1 MPCLLVISGFQQHT
15 VTRAH
20 LIIIQ
25 EEFQGI
31 KPHLPRALASPR
43 SVHKAVSGRHTDVL
57 RCLLFLSLPH
67 TLLEASSSC
76 RNCPLSALLLS
87 SGEQRPAPIVQPIQT
102 IILLKTGI
110 AAPHWFSTPPL
121 ALMGVLQRWGI
132 LILGVCK
139 EYLEII
145 SASCFWVWWT
155 QSTCLPE

>member
-43 SVHKAVSGRHTDVL
+43 SVHKAVSGRHTDIL

-102 IILLKTGI
+102 IQLVAFNRLQL
-110 AAPHWFSTPPL
+110 WTPFH
-121 ALMGVLQRWGI
+121 
-132 LILGVCK
+132 K
-139 EYLEII
+139 
-145 SASCFWVWWT
+145 
-155 QSTCLPE
+155 QSQVDLNM

>member
-31 KPHLPRALASPR
+31 KPHLPIALASPR
-43 SVHKAVSGRHTDVL
+43 SVHKAVSGRHTDIL

-76 RNCPLSALLLS
+76 RNCPLSSFAQFWRAETCS
-87 SGEQRPAPIVQPIQT
+87 DCAAHSDHPAGGFQPASAVDSFPQAISGGSQHVIR
-102 IILLKTGI
+102 
-110 AAPHWFSTPPL
+110 
-121 ALMGVLQRWGI
+121 QRWNNTGQN
-132 LILGVCK
+132 GGGSS
-139 EYLEII
+139 EP
-145 SASCFWVWWT
+145 SS
-155 QSTCLPE
+155 